1 MNIQHKI
8 LFGYVILMAV
18 IGSMTAILLFDRAR
32 IREIEEESAEIRSVR
47 RDINTVHRRI
57 TELATLGESVM
68 AWDTTEYH
76 LYHEK
81 RMSVDTLLADLK
93 QNCTGFVLPEQ
104 VDTLRMLL
112 SDKEHHLYRI
122 MKAFHR
128 QEIADSLIAEQLPKV
143 TSQATR
149 TRTEIRRKKGIAGW
163 FGKKDTVTIPVPAA
177 PLHSLNERLISLQ
190 EKRIRDLDTYTDSL
204 RFYNQ
209 ELNTRLTSFIT
220 QLDGQAQTSF
230 QYREQKLAEA
240 QRHSFRLIAGLV
252 GAAILLLI
260 ISHLIIM
267 RDLRRREHD
276 RNSLEDT
283 LAQNRSLSD
292 IRKKIIVTLSH
303 DIRGPLNAISGSAEL
318 ALDTKDRKRRNA
330 HIENILESSRH
341 ILRLANSLL
350 DLSRLDEAK
359 EILNPVPFR
368 LDSFLESIAEE
379 YTRPAN
385 DKGLLFSKD
394 INVPDITVSG
404 DADRMEQVIDNLL
417 SNAIKFTRSG
427 SINFFAS
434 YEKDML
440 TVRIQDT
447 GIGMDEKSM
456 ERIFRPFERAA
467 PEMDAEGFGLGLAI
481 TKGLVSLLK
490 GEISVSSRLGEGT
503 SFEIRI
509 PLPRTDEPVK
519 ATAVPTEG
527 RLALPR
533 KVLVVDDD
541 PIQLRIIGEMLE
553 GNGVFCCKC
562 QSAQS
567 VVNELRRTHYD
578 IILTDIQMRGTGGF
592 DLLYLLR
599 HSNIGDS
606 RTVPVA
612 AMTARND
619 GDGCRYT
626 DAGFAGCIRKPFSIN
641 ELLTF
646 MSSIMGKEKI
656 TEPLSADFSTL
667 AADIEDRKWL
677 LETFI
682 EESHKNKAELQE
694 SLSDIEMN
702 LGRMRET
709 LHRIYPVWEQLGISH
724 ELEWYSEVLHDDDSD
739 EDIIQRYTEETIARI
754 CGLIA
759 EAERLL
765 SETENE
771 Q

>member
-112 SDKEHHLYRI
+112 SDKEHDLYRI

-553 GNGVFCCKC
+553 RNGVFCCKC

>member
-541 PIQLRIIGEMLE
+541 PIQLRIVGEMLE
-553 GNGVFCCKC
+553 RNGVFCCKC